1 MPQTLIISLQSESV
15 NHWYFKQFWTI
26 CSKRIVRN
34 IKGLWHMVTRCK
46 KEKIRVCSKHSV
58 QQYFPLVGVVH
69 SKLEVLVKSIVSLNL
84 RTHFLTKK
92 FFLLFN
98 TTLLGFVSSTYSLL
112 HYFWR
117 ILNEISKYSRQTGRT
132 VLSLVSREL
141 HKRGTNRQDGL
152 RCN

>member
-58 QQYFPLVGVVH
+58 QQYFPLVGVAH
-69 SKLEVLVKSIVSLNL
+69 SKLEVLVKSIVSFNF
-84 RTHFLTKK
+84 RTHFHTKK
-92 FFLLFN
+92 FFFTIYYLILLCWALFLQLIVSY
-98 TTLLGFVSSTYSLL
+98 TIFDGFWVRYQN
-112 HYFWR
+112 
-117 ILNEISKYSRQTGRT
+117 IPD
-132 VLSLVSREL
+132 
-141 HKRGTNRQDGL
+141 RQDVL
-152 RCN
+152 CCS